1 MRAEELRIGNLI
13 KISYRSNRA
22 ESVLESSRVDLSDLA
37 AMQDKETNYIFEP
50 IPLTEEWLLRFGLC
64 YDTLYSEDSSN
75 CLYYS
80 KDQKVLHIMDSR
92 DENYSYAVDVQY
104 VHQLQNLVFALT
116 NEELKLK

>member
-1 MRAEELRIGNLI
+1 MRAEELRIGNLASI
-13 KISYRSNRA
+13 MVEDGGGGMLPPRDQKIIAVHLYKFI
-22 ESVLESSRVDLSDLA
+22 DF
-37 AMQDKETNYIFEP
+37 IIEP